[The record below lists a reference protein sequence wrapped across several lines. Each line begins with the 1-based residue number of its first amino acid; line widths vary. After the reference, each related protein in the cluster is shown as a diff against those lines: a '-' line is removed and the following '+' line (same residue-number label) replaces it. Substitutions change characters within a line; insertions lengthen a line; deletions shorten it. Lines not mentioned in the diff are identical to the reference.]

1 MWKVIENE
9 ISKIVNEEK
18 TIYVFKG
25 FNSIIKKININYDHI
40 FDLGIDQDIMNILKV
55 NNQKIISDSFD
66 KLSVKNTYWCLYEE
80 LIYIEKKNLYGLVQ
94 ASNYQIKIIDIG
106 CFDYYYPGFQI
117 SDSID
122 LIKKFEE
129 EKPEN
134 NILQILYTSMETRN
148 GNLVISYNKFENE
161 TPEMF
166 VKLIRKYSEYYEN
179 NKLDI
184 VKETELYDNS
194 TSEEFIQVFN
204 EILEGKYN
212 TIKFIKIEGKNERYI
227 KKFLFILNYMGI
239 NIIEEKREKQEV
251 RSDLYNVYLEVLK
264 RKNPEYNFRKIKM
277 YKDPFSSNEMEDVDQ
292 SVIIDTIYKNIL
304 KAQNNESFKDIFVTA
319 PTGAGK
325 SILFQ
330 IPAIVAAEKNGL
342 LTIVVSPL
350 IGLMKDQVNN
360 IKKLTYCAA
369 TINSEYTPI
378 EKEEIIENI
387 KNNKVSILYI
397 SPETLLS
404 NADIE
409 TFIGDRQIG
418 LLVVDE
424 AHTVSTWGK
433 NFRPDYWYLGDYLD
447 KLRHSTKH
455 VFPIATFTATA
466 TISNGTEDMY
476 HDIVE
481 SLNLTCDTFFGEIK
495 RKDISFNIYTPI
507 KNNAYKEE
515 KDEIVCRRI
524 NNYFKNYNEK
534 TLVYFPTIKSL
545 NTIANCFS
553 ENEIAMYNGKMD
565 KIDKDEALTDIRKG
579 NKNVILATKAFGM
592 GIDIEDIKNV
602 YHFAPTGNLADY
614 VQEIGRAARKPGMI
628 GIASTDFYSED
639 FRYINRLEG
648 MSQITIYNII
658 GVLMKI
664 LYKYKTGNRRNFLV
678 SVNEFSHVF
687 QAMSDDEIENKLKA
701 TIIAIKRDFKSMSNY
716 VPLIFKPR
724 SMFTKGLFFISDSKM
739 SIIEQYGWKKYLEL
753 KYDRKQLEEMDVSDN
768 KTIYMGDL
776 YIFDFKQCWQD
787 HYNGKYDG
795 ISFGNFKRKF
805 YMGELSG
812 IDRTCFNDR
821 TLLKLAPKL
830 NDFSEIKI
838 KAIQWLNVIKSVLD
852 DMKMSNRHYNPSEI
866 SDLIMNKGI
875 SSSKTKVINLIEPL
889 LNLLISYD
897 FNYTSG
903 KYKFCDYNSKTNRYH
918 IVSSYYDRTINH
930 IKNAIEKICDL
941 KEKDGEIIVVINT
954 NKDDN
959 KKMRSDPILIAAQIL
974 ELLDLTSY
982 TFERGNSLEFF
993 VRVNSEATIQ
1003 KVLDDRS
1010 YRSRTLTTISKLHKD
1025 SVRYMTYFFTQLK
1038 NDEDRWQFIEDYFLG
1053 QIENKYEI
1061 EDALLNI
1068 KKMDAQIEE
1077 IRREKEKNK
1086 DQVID
1091 EVKLYEL
1098 YSEDQNETLKFYIY
1112 EDIIEELEKM
1122 GYSRISPETPVAQ
1135 KLVIEKQGRDFSINE
1150 YNYLIMKI
1158 DNYELKN
1165 KIKIKE

>member
-1 MWKVIENE
+1 MLKVIENE
-9 ISKIVNEEK
+9 ISSIVNEEK

-25 FNSIIKKININYDHI
+25 FDSIIGSIDLKYDHI
-40 FDLGIDQDIMNILKV
+40 FDLNIMKNIMNIFDIDD
-55 NNQKIISDSFD
+55 QKFMSENFT
-66 KLSVKNTYWCLYEE
+66 KLNSNSIYWCLYEE
-80 LIYIEKKNLYGLVQ
+80 LIYVEKKNLYGMIQ
-94 ASNYQIKIIDIG
+94 ASGYKVRIIDLG
-106 CFDYYYPGFQI
+106 CFDYYYPGIQ
-117 SDSID
+117 SDNIETV
-122 LIKKFEE
+122 IKKFEE
-129 EKPEN
+129 ETSESN
-134 NILQILYTSMETRN
+134 VLQKIYTSMETRN

-161 TPEMF
+161 DTEMF

-179 NKLDI
+179 KKLEEE
-184 VKETELYDNS
+184 KQTELYDNS

-212 TIKFIKIEGKNERYI
+212 TIKFIKIEGKDEKHI

-239 NIIEEKREKQEV
+239 NIIEEKKEKKDV
-251 RSDLYNVYLEVLK
+251 APDLYNVYLEVLK
-264 RKNPEYNFRKIKM
+264 RKNPGYEFRKIPM
-277 YKDPFSSNEMEDVDQ
+277 YKDPFKSNEREEVDQ
-292 SVIIDTIYKNIL
+292 SIIIDTIYQNVL
-304 KAQNNESFKDIFVTA
+304 RAQKNESFKDVFVTA

-330 IPAIVAAEKNGL
+330 IPAIVAAERDEL
-342 LTIVVSPL
+342 LTIVISPL

-360 IKKLTYCAA
+360 IKILTDCAA

-378 EKEEIIENI
+378 EKEKIVEDI
-387 KNNKVSILYI
+387 KDKKISILYI
-397 SPETLLS
+397 SPESLLS

-418 LLVVDE
+418 LLVIDE

-447 KLRHSTKH
+447 KLRHRTKH

-481 SLNLTCDTFFGEIK
+481 SLNLTCATFFGEIK
-495 RKDISFNIYTPI
+495 RKDISFRIYNRS
-507 KNNAYKEE
+507 KDHAYKEE
-515 KDEIVCRRI
+515 KDQIVYSRI
-524 NNYFKNYNEK
+524 KEYYKNYNDK
-534 TLVYFPTIKSL
+534 TLVYFPTVRSL
-545 NTIANCFS
+545 KDMANNFS
-553 ENEIAMYNGKMD
+553 SDEIAMYHGKMD
-565 KIDKDEALTDIRKG
+565 KIDKDEALEDIRKG

-614 VQEIGRAARKPGMI
+614 VQEVGRAARKPGME
-628 GIASTDFYSED
+628 GIASTDFYKED

-648 MSQITIYNII
+648 MSQITVYNII

-678 SVNEFSHVF
+678 SADEFSHVF
-687 QAMSDDEIENKLKA
+687 QASNDDEIESKLKA

-724 SMFTKGLFFISDSKM
+724 SMYTDGLFFIADSKM
-739 SIIEQYGWKKYLEL
+739 PIIEKYGWKKYLTL
-753 KYDRKQLEEMDVSDN
+753 KYDRKQLEKMDVSDE

-776 YIFDFKQCWQD
+776 YIFDFKQCWLD

-795 ISFGNFKRKF
+795 LTFGNFKRKF
-805 YMGELSG
+805 YLGELPG

-821 TLLKLAPKL
+821 TLLKLSVKL
-830 NDFSEIKI
+830 NSLYDVKI

-852 DMKMSNRHYNPSEI
+852 DMKMSNKHYNTSEI
-866 SDLIMNKGI
+866 AELIMKKGI
-875 SSSKTKVINLIEPL
+875 SSSKTKVNNLVEPL

-903 KYKFCDYNSKTNRYH
+903 RYKFCDYISTTNRYH
-918 IVSSYYDRTINH
+918 IVTSYYDRTISH
-930 IKNAIEKICDL
+930 IKNSIENMFDSCENNNETIL
-941 KEKDGEIIVVINT
+941 VINT

-959 KKMRSDPILIAAQIL
+959 KMMRSNPVLIAAQIL

-993 VRVNSEATIQ
+993 VRVNSEETIQ
-1003 KVLDDRS
+1003 KVLDDHS
-1010 YRSRTLTTISKLHKD
+1010 YKSRTLTTIQKLYYD

-1038 NDEDRWQFIEDYFLG
+1038 TDEERWQFIEDYFLG
-1053 QIENKYEI
+1053 KVESKYDI
-1061 EDALLNI
+1061 ADASLNI
-1068 KKMDAQIEE
+1068 KKMDSQIEK
-1077 IRREKEKNK
+1077 IQKENNRYKE
-1086 DQVID
+1086 QVID

-1098 YSEDQNETLKFYIY
+1098 FSEDQNETLKFYIY
-1112 EDIIEELEKM
+1112 NTEIEELEKI
-1122 GYSRISPETPVAQ
+1122 GYTRISPEAPVAQ
-1135 KLVIEKQGRDFSINE
+1135 SLATGKQGKDFSINE
-1150 YNYLIMKI
+1150 FNYLIMKI

-1165 KIKIKE
+1165 RIKAD